1 MSVYSDD
8 FSSAFGDATSNSKF
22 LFENE
27 YEGIVELGGTAYR
40 CQIDLSSDSTW
51 GRVWLQNL
59 RSGRKWCV
67 QHGHTRLD

>member
-8 FSSAFGDATSNSKF
+8 FSSAFGDVTSSSNSSSNF
-22 LFENE
+22 LFEDE

-51 GRVWLQNL
+51 GRIWLQDL
-59 RSGRKWCV
+59 RSQRKWYV
-67 QHGHTRLD
+67 RAA